1 MFIQT
6 PAPPVTQTIMQQITP
21 YLVLFIIG
29 ALTAA
34 GLVVKAWATN
44 LANKLQASHTTQLET
59 AAKVQTIETHT
70 NGMLVAL
77 QTKVDAQDTAA
88 RNLAEITA
96 KDKQIAALTPP
107 KETL

>member
-6 PAPPVTQTIMQQITP
+6 PAPPETQTIMQQITP

-44 LANKLQASHTTQLET
+44 LATKLAASHATQVAT
-59 AAKVQTIETHT
+59 AAKVDTIETHT
-70 NGMLVAL
+70 NGMLTAL
-77 QTKVDAQDTAA
+77 QGKVDAQDLAA
-88 RNLAEITA
+88 KNLADMTA

-107 KETL
+107 KENL